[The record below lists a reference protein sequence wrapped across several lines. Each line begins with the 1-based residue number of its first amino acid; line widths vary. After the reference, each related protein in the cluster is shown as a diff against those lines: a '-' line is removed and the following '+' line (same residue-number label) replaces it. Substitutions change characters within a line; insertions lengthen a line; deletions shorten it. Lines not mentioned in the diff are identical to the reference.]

1 MDIHEKIGL
10 DRVVDMVDTSR
21 VGCGSDKS
29 IVSVRFGSRNIQTAM
44 VGSVGG
50 FNPEPIR
57 TDPSTHAI
65 NNFLLIFFFHL
76 CKCD

>member
-1 MDIHEKIGL
+1 MKKIGL
-10 DRVVDMVDTSR
+10 DRMVDMVDTSR

-50 FNPEPIR
+50 FNPKPTR
-57 TDPSTHAI
+57 TDPCTPLSGC
-65 NNFLLIFFFHL
+65 LLSESNLIIL
-76 CKCD
+76 YLL